1 MPSSHLHAFID
12 QFDGVEPVT
21 LDPAEVLSD
30 LVELPDPR
38 AKRGVRHSFA
48 HLLVIMVCSV
58 VAGAKTLVEMAE
70 WAADTA
76 RSELQVHGIGAPH
89 ATTLAR
95 VFERLDAATLEL
107 LVSDWAQK
115 INSPVAIAV
124 DGKEMRGAKNGKG
137 SRVHL
142 LSALDQDSHAV
153 LAQVSVS
160 EKTNEITAFPVLLD
174 HFMDLKG
181 VVVTA
186 DALHTQTGHAHYL
199 AQRGAHYVFTV
210 KGNQPTLLEQLEQNP
225 WKEVPD
231 EDRVRTFANGRVIF
245 RTTKCAKL
253 SPGIRFPHAEQAI
266 QIIRKSRKQGQK
278 TWHIETVYAVTSLP
292 TQLASPARIGAL
304 IRGHWSI
311 ENSLHWRRDVVWQE
325 DKSQIRTANSP
336 QVMAILRNI
345 AITLLKRAGYKNIAK
360 ATRTLRNHPAHA
372 LKIVGFNSN

>member
-1 MPSSHLHAFID
+1 MPPSHLHAFID
-12 QFDGVEPVT
+12 QFDGVEPVK
-21 LDPAEVLSD
+21 LDPAEVLSG
-30 LVELPDPR
+30 LVELPDPQ

-76 RSELQVHGIGAPH
+76 RTELQAHGIGTPH

-95 VFERLDAATLEL
+95 VFERLDAAAMEL
-107 LVSDWAQK
+107 LLPDWAQK
-115 INSPVAIAV
+115 VDSPAAIAV
-124 DGKEMRGAKNGKG
+124 DGKEVRGANNGKV

-142 LSALDQDSHAV
+142 LSALNQEIHAV
-153 LAQVSVS
+153 LAQVSVN

-186 DALHTQTGHAHYL
+186 DALHTQTGHARYL
-199 AQRGAHYVFTV
+199 AQLGAHYVFTV
-210 KGNQPTLLEQLEQNP
+210 KANQLTLFDQLEQSP
-225 WKEVPD
+225 WREVPD
-231 EDRVRTFANGRVIF
+231 GDRIRTRANGRVII
-245 RTTKCAKL
+245 RTTKCAML

-266 QIIRKSRKQGQK
+266 QIIRESRKQGHK
-278 TWHIETVYAVTSLP
+278 TWHTETVYAVTSLP
-292 TQLASPARIGAL
+292 THQASPAHLTAL

-311 ENSLHWRRDVVWQE
+311 ENALHWRRDVVWQE
-325 DKSQIRTANSP
+325 DKSQIRTANSLHI
-336 QVMAILRNI
+336 MASLRNI

-360 ATRTLRNHPAHA
+360 ATRQLRNHPDQA
-372 LKIVGFNSN
+372 LKIAGFNSN

>member
-1 MPSSHLHAFID
+1 MPSSHLHAFVD
-12 QFDGVEPVT
+12 QFDGVEPVR
-21 LDPAEVLSD
+21 LDPSEVLSA

-76 RSELQVHGIGAPH
+76 RTELQAHGIGTPH

-95 VFERLDAATLEL
+95 VFERLDAAAMEL
-107 LVSDWAQK
+107 LLSDWAQK
-115 INSPVAIAV
+115 VDSPAAIAV
-124 DGKEMRGAKNGKG
+124 DGKEVRGAKNGEG
-137 SRVHL
+137 TRVHL
-142 LSALDQDSHAV
+142 MSALNQDSHAV

-160 EKTNEITAFPVLLD
+160 DKTNEITAFPVLLD

-186 DALHTQTGHAHYL
+186 DALHTQTGHARYL

-210 KGNQPTLLEQLEQNP
+210 KANQPTLLDQLEQSP
-225 WKEVPD
+225 WIEVPNG
-231 EDRVRTFANGRVIF
+231 DRIRTRANGRVMI
-245 RTTKCAKL
+245 RTIKCATL

-266 QIIRKSRKQGQK
+266 QIIRKSRKQGHK
-278 TWHIETVYAVTSLP
+278 TWHTETVYAVTSLP
-292 TQLASPARIGAL
+292 THLASPPQLAAV

-311 ENSLHWRRDVVWQE
+311 ENALHWRRDVVWQE

-336 QVMAILRNI
+336 HVMAILRNI

-360 ATRTLRNHPAHA
+360 ATRKLRNHPDQA
-372 LKIVGFNSN
+372 LKIVGLNSN